1 MWQICMEKFGVG
13 FVGAGWIVNTHDVGA
28 WRVRNAR
35 ASVLVKLMMAYYMAE
50 KGKKLSFPLKFW
62 KVLCPKWHRENG
74 VRKI

>member
-1 MWQICMEKFGVG
+1 
-13 FVGAGWIVNTHDVGA
+13 
-28 WRVRNAR
+28 
-35 ASVLVKLMMAYYMAE
+35 MMAYYMAE